1 MLVSSAPCSLWEPM
15 YPRCLT
21 GRKQEG
27 GSVIERTVE
36 GEERWQ
42 VRWKVF
48 LFYFM
53 LDKYRKLV
61 AVAEDMAAEW
71 HECEESVEGIELS
84 VELNVGTISI
94 GRMREYA
101 VYCPD
106 ENQYMPDYAMDY
118 RNTYFDWVDGD
129 WVKRVPEVIKYERK
143 FDPFVTTDP
152 FAFVDELPF

>member
-1 MLVSSAPCSLWEPM
+1 M

-27 GSVIERTVE
+27 GRVIERTVE

-71 HECEESVEGIELS
+71 HECEMSVEGIQVS
-84 VELNVGTISI
+84 VELNVGIIRI
-94 GRMREYA
+94 GMMREYA

-106 ENQYMPDYAMDY
+106 ENQYEPSYAMDY
-118 RNTYFDWVDGD
+118 TDTYFDWVDGD
-129 WVKRVPEVIKYERK
+129 WVKRVPEVVEYKRPHLEYN
-143 FDPFVTTDP
+143 PFEYI
-152 FAFVDELPF
+152 DELPF